1 MQTFLPRLKRRLRYL
16 FHHGE
21 RHRLLQEE
29 MEFHIAAMADDLISQ
44 GMPEQE
50 ARAAARRKFGN
61 LTLQSEQSRDT
72 WIAAWLSDAAQDLR
86 YAFRTFRRDAGFA
99 TFAVLIVGLGV
110 GASSTVFSVVNT
122 LLIRPL
128 PFDDP
133 DRLVW
138 IVNHED
144 TSDMSGRTTQ
154 VDHFLDLRAQ
164 NQSFSD
170 MAAFFAFYGVGDN
183 KLTGQ
188 GEPERLCGVPV
199 SANFFQLL
207 GVQPQIGRL
216 FTLDECKWNGPKV
229 LLMSHGLWVRRFGS
243 NPGIVG
249 RTLTLNDEAV
259 TVVGVMPAS
268 FDFASVFTPGSHID
282 LYLPFPLTPETN
294 RWGNTLAI
302 VGRLKP
308 GVPLSRAQAEAT
320 ILSKQFTE
328 AHKFKDRNDFEARLS
343 FLRDH
348 VSGQIR
354 PALLVLACAVG
365 VVMLIVC
372 ANLSNLLLART
383 ATRQKEI
390 AIRAALGAGRA
401 RLLRQMLTESIL
413 LSSGG
418 GLLGV
423 LLAFAGTRALTH
435 LDAISIPLLSDARL
449 DGSVLVFTLLMAIAS
464 GLIFGLAPALQVP
477 ASTVHDALKDTG
489 RGSTEGRGH
498 KWIRS
503 GLVVSEVAFA
513 CVLLVGAGLLIRSFL
528 HVLDVNLGFQP
539 ERAAAVR
546 VDPSQQYNTQ
556 AKQNSYFDEV
566 LRIAR
571 EIPGVERAGL
581 ADSLPLGRNRAWG
594 AAVKGRT
601 YLPGQYPGDAFVRII
616 SDGYIGAMGIPLI
629 EGRDL
634 TERDT
639 PSTEAVMLINQT
651 MARNFF
657 PGERAIGQFL
667 EGGCGKTSP
676 RIVGIVGDVRHL
688 ALEQSSGNEM
698 YYPMRQCDD
707 HMSVDLVMRTALP
720 PSQLAGVV
728 RISLK
733 SIVPNLPSSDFRT
746 LQQLVDKSVSPRRF
760 VVLLLAG
767 FAGFALILAS
777 LGIYAVIS
785 YSVTQRTQE
794 IGIRM
799 ALGASAA
806 DLRGQILG
814 QTMTLAAIGMVF
826 GVAASWILARALSSL
841 LFGITST
848 DPVTFGAML
857 VVLGLVSA
865 IAGYVPARRASR
877 IDPMVAL
884 RAS

>member
-1 MQTFLPRLKRRLRYL
+1 MPTFWQRLKRRLRYVL
-16 FHHGE
+16 HHNE
-21 RHRLLQEE
+21 RHRLLREE
-29 MEFHIAAMADDLISQ
+29 MEFHIDAMANDLMSQ
-44 GMPEQE
+44 GMPEKD
-50 ARAAARRKFGN
+50 AHAAAQRKFGN

-86 YAFRTFRRDAGFA
+86 YAFRTFRRDAGFV
-99 TFAVLIVGLGV
+99 TFAILIVGLGV

-128 PFDDP
+128 PFHDP

-188 GEPERLCGVPV
+188 GEPERLSGVPV

-207 GVQPQIGRL
+207 GVQPQLGRL
-216 FTLDECKWNGPKV
+216 FTPDECKWNGPKV

-243 NPGIVG
+243 DPGIVG
-249 RTLTLNDEAV
+249 RTLNINDEAV

-282 LYLPFPLTPETN
+282 LYLPFPLTSETN

-308 GVPLSRAQAEAT
+308 GASLSRAQAEAA

-328 AHKFKDRNDFEARLS
+328 AHKKDRNDFDAKLS
-343 FLRDH
+343 LLRDH

-354 PALLVLACAVG
+354 PALLVLTAAVG

-390 AIRAALGAGRA
+390 AIRAAMGAGRA
-401 RLLRQMLTESIL
+401 RLIRQMLTESIL

-418 GLLGV
+418 GILGV
-423 LLAFAGTRALTH
+423 VLAFAGTRALTH
-435 LDAISIPLLSDARL
+435 LNAISIPLLSDVRL
-449 DGSVLVFTLLMAIAS
+449 DGSVLAFTLLMAVAS
-464 GLIFGLAPALQVP
+464 GLLFGLVPALQVQS
-477 ASTVHDALKDTG
+477 STVHDALKDTS
-489 RGSTEGRGH
+489 RGSTEGKGH
-498 KWIRS
+498 RWIRR

-546 VDPSQQYNTQ
+546 VDPSNDYNTQ

-571 EIPGVERAGL
+571 EIPSVGGAGL
-581 ADSLPLGRNRAWG
+581 SDSLPLGRNRGWG
-594 AAVKGRT
+594 VWR
-601 YLPGQYPGDAFVRII
+601 
-616 SDGYIGAMGIPLI
+616 
-629 EGRDL
+629 EG
-634 TERDT
+634 T
-639 PSTEAVMLINQT
+639 
-651 MARNFF
+651 
-657 PGERAIGQFL
+657 
-667 EGGCGKTSP
+667 
-676 RIVGIVGDVRHL
+676 
-688 ALEQSSGNEM
+688 
-698 YYPMRQCDD
+698 
-707 HMSVDLVMRTALP
+707 
-720 PSQLAGVV
+720 
-728 RISLK
+728 RIS
-733 SIVPNLPSSDFRT
+733 VRSS
-746 LQQLVDKSVSPRRF
+746 
-760 VVLLLAG
+760 
-767 FAGFALILAS
+767 
-777 LGIYAVIS
+777 
-785 YSVTQRTQE
+785 
-794 IGIRM
+794 IRM
-799 ALGASAA
+799 RSC
-806 DLRGQILG
+806 
-814 QTMTLAAIGMVF
+814 
-826 GVAASWILARALSSL
+826 ALSAT
-841 LFGITST
+841 GTSE
-848 DPVTFGAML
+848 PWEFH
-857 VVLGLVSA
+857 
-865 IAGYVPARRASR
+865 
-877 IDPMVAL
+877 
-884 RAS
+884 

>member
-1 MQTFLPRLKRRLRYL
+1 MHIFFQRLKRRWRYL

-29 MEFHIAAMADDLISQ
+29 MQFHIAAMADDLISH

-61 LTLQSEQSRDT
+61 PTLQSEQSRDT

-99 TFAVLIVGLGV
+99 TFAILIVGLGV

-188 GEPERLCGVPV
+188 GEPERLSGVPV

-229 LLMSHGLWVRRFGS
+229 VLLSHGLWVRRFGS
-243 NPGIVG
+243 NRGIVG
-249 RTLTLNDEAV
+249 QTLTLNDEAI

-282 LYLPFPLTPETN
+282 LYLPFPLTRETN

-308 GVPLSRAQAEAT
+308 GAKLSRAQAEAT

-328 AHKFKDRNDFEARLS
+328 AHKSDRNDFAARLS
-343 FLRDH
+343 FLREH

-354 PALLVLACAVG
+354 PALLVLAAAVG

-401 RLLRQMLTESIL
+401 RLIRQMLTESIV

-418 GLLGV
+418 GILGV
-423 LLAFAGTRALTH
+423 LLALAGVRALTH
-435 LDAISIPLLSDARL
+435 LNAISIPLLSDVRL
-449 DGSVLVFTLLMAIAS
+449 DGSVLAFTLLMAFLS

-477 ASTVHDALKDTG
+477 AFTVHDALKDTS
-489 RGSTEGRGH
+489 RGSTEGKGH

-513 CVLLVGAGLLIRSFL
+513 CVLMVGAGLLIRSFL

-546 VDPSQQYNTQ
+546 VDPGQQYNTQ

-594 AAVKGRT
+594 AGVEGRQ
-601 YLPGQYPGDAFVRII
+601 YPPGQYPDAFVRII

-629 EGRDL
+629 EGRDI

-639 PSTEAVMLINQT
+639 PSTEPVMLINQT
-651 MARNFF
+651 MARNLF
-657 PGERAIGQFL
+657 PGEQALGQL
-667 EGGCGKTSP
+667 DGGCGKTSA

-688 ALEQSSGNEM
+688 ALEQGSGNEM
-698 YYPMRQCDD
+698 YYPMRQCQD

-720 PSQLAGVV
+720 PGQLAGAV
-728 RISLK
+728 RASLK
-733 SIVPNLPSSDFRT
+733 SIVPGLPSSDFRT

-760 VVLLLAG
+760 VVMLLAG
-767 FAGFALILAS
+767 FALFALILAS

-799 ALGASAA
+799 ALGASGG
-806 DLRGQILG
+806 DLRAQILG
-814 QTMTLAAIGMVF
+814 QTMSLAAAGLVL
-826 GVAASWILARALSSL
+826 GVAASWILARALSGL

-848 DPVTFGAML
+848 DPVTFGGML
-857 VVLGLVSA
+857 VVLAMVA
-865 IAGYVPARRASR
+865 AVAGYLPARRASR